1 MVKNSHLHNLLLVV
15 AIALYLTQVLWNTS
29 PKLLVVL
36 VEEVEGVPTVQGVG
50 AMVGDQQQLTQS
62 RKKVK
67 EDSLLMIP
75 EPTSTLDGAM
85 TVVL

>member
-15 AIALYLTQVLWNTS
+15 VIALYLTQVLWNTS

-36 VEEVEGVPTVQGVG
+36 VEEVEGVPMVQGVG
-50 AMVGDQQQLTQS
+50 AMVGDQREMTQS
-62 RKKVK
+62 HKKVK
-67 EDSLLMIP
+67 EDSLSMIP
-75 EPTSTLDGAM
+75 EPTSTLDGTM